1 MTKVYFKERERLK
14 VNLIAKQDDVV
25 SLDERVQLPTLEK
38 LLEELVVLLGLG
50 CAFLFL
56 EINDS

>member
-1 MTKVYFKERERLK
+1 
-14 VNLIAKQDDVV
+14 V

-50 CAFLFL
+50 CALLFL
-56 EINDS
+56 